1 MFALKQQG
9 FVPLPV
15 PKPHSQ
21 CCNKR
26 LSKGHIQYRLFLLQ
40 QHHCSIGNIPCAK
53 RILSFFP
60 IIASWGEK
68 KKVQDGSCV
77 TEGLWHVVK
86 NEVMSGDLK
95 VKGWHGRWGKH
106 VCMWVRGNVR
116 RAHRDFSGKLIKS
129 CATFFFFFPFPPY
142 SCLSE
147 RELTRITVCVNVVH
161 HAFCQ
166 HVCLHPCIHTLWLSL
181 CVNESCRFKKDWLLN
196 QTLSQLK
203 GKQSKNK

>member
-53 RILSFFP
+53 RIFFFRIVFSLSLQV
-60 IIASWGEK
+60 GEK
-68 KKVQDGSCV
+68 KKQVQDGSCV

-106 VCMWVRGNVR
+106 VCMWVRGDVH

-129 CATFFFFFPFPPY
+129 CATFFFFFSFSPLFVSVWEGADEDYCVCECSPSRILSPCVSASMY
-142 SCLSE
+142 S
-147 RELTRITVCVNVVH
+147 
-161 HAFCQ
+161 HAMIK
-166 HVCLHPCIHTLWLSL
+166 PL
-181 CVNESCRFKKDWLLN
+181 CKWVM
-196 QTLSQLK
+196 
-203 GKQSKNK
+203 